1 MTSDLD
7 TDSGKT
13 ASGPTDP
20 ALSATP
26 TPGSRTSDAP
36 EAPAEPRTF
45 AELGLSEPVLR
56 ALDDCGYREPT
67 PIQLAAIPLVA
78 ARLDLLACA
87 QTGTGKT
94 AAFML
99 PVIDDIATRP
109 KYAGDTPLAL
119 VLAPTREL
127 ALQIDENVRAYGRY
141 VGTRTCVLVGGVNQN
156 PQVDRLRRG
165 VDVVIA
171 TPGRL
176 IDLVKQG
183 EVTLDDVE
191 FLVLDEAD
199 RMLDLGFVHDVRWI
213 AERVP
218 RPRQTLCFSA
228 TVTPGVRSLASTM
241 QTDARFVA
249 VTPPATVADNI
260 EQQVM
265 FVRRQDKLELLLD
278 LLRRNQDGR
287 VLVFTA
293 TKVAA
298 ITVAR
303 QLELR
308 GLRVGAIHANKTQS
322 QRQTA
327 LDNFVKGK
335 VDVLVATDIVAR
347 GIDVDDITHVVN
359 YELPEVAE
367 NYVHRI
373 GRTARAGRAG
383 VAIALCGIEDVPQLR
398 GIERL
403 LKQELT
409 VIDHPWHADE
419 VVACLSASERAARQ
433 RAKAGR
439 LRGSGSKW
447 AR

>member
-1 MTSDLD
+1 MTPM
-7 TDSGKT
+7 TT
-13 ASGPTDP
+13 TGPK
-20 ALSATP
+20 
-26 TPGSRTSDAP
+26 
-36 EAPAEPRTF
+36 TF
-45 AELGLSEPVLR
+45 ADLGLSEPVLR
-56 ALDDCGYREPT
+56 ALADCGYQEPT
-67 PIQLAAIPLVA
+67 PIQLAAIPLVS
-78 ARLDLLACA
+78 ARRDVLATA

-99 PVIDDIATRP
+99 PVIEDIAKRP

-127 ALQIDENVRAYGRY
+127 ALQIEENVRAYGRY
-141 VGTRTCVLVGGVNQN
+141 VGTRTAVLLGGVNSG
-156 PQVDRLRRG
+156 PQIDKLRRG
-165 VDVVIA
+165 VDIVIA

-183 EVTLDDVE
+183 AVSLADVE
-191 FLVLDEAD
+191 FLILDEAD

-213 AERVP
+213 ADRVP

-228 TVTPGVRSLASTM
+228 TVSAGVRSLASTM
-241 QTDARFVA
+241 QVDAQTVSVA
-249 VTPPATVADNI
+249 PPAAVADHL

-265 FVRRQDKLELLLD
+265 FVQKAHKLD
-278 LLRRNQDGR
+278 LLMDLLKENVGGR
-287 VLVFTA
+287 MLVFTA

-308 GLRVGAIHANKTQS
+308 GLKVGAIHANKSQS
-322 QRQTA
+322 QRQSA
-327 LDNFVKGK
+327 LEAFVKGK

-347 GIDVDDITHVVN
+347 GIDVDDITHVIN
-359 YELPEVAE
+359 YELPEMAE

-373 GRTARAGRAG
+373 GRTARAGRG
-383 VAIALCGIEDVPQLR
+383 GIAIALCGIEDVPQLR

-403 LKQELT
+403 LKEPLL
-409 VIDHPWHADE
+409 VRDDHRWHAED
-419 VVACLSASERAARQ
+419 VMACLAASERAARQ

>member
-1 MTSDLD
+1 MT
-7 TDSGKT
+7 TT
-13 ASGPTDP
+13 GPK
-20 ALSATP
+20 
-26 TPGSRTSDAP
+26 
-36 EAPAEPRTF
+36 TF
-45 AELGLSEPVLR
+45 ADLGLSEPVLR
-56 ALDDCGYREPT
+56 ALADCGYQEPT
-67 PIQLAAIPLVA
+67 PIQLAAIPLVSA
-78 ARLDLLACA
+78 KRDVLATA

-99 PVIDDIATRP
+99 PVIEDIAKRP

-127 ALQIDENVRAYGRY
+127 ALQIEENVRAYGRY
-141 VGTRTCVLVGGVNQN
+141 VGTRTAVLLGGVNSG
-156 PQVDRLRRG
+156 PQIDKLRRG
-165 VDVVIA
+165 VDIVIA

-183 EVTLDDVE
+183 AVSLADVE
-191 FLVLDEAD
+191 FLILDEAD

-213 AERVP
+213 ADRVP

-228 TVTPGVRSLASTM
+228 TVSAGVRSLASTM
-241 QTDARFVA
+241 QVDAQTVSVA
-249 VTPPATVADNI
+249 PPAAVADHL

-265 FVRRQDKLELLLD
+265 FVQKAHKLD
-278 LLRRNQDGR
+278 LLMDLLKENVGGR
-287 VLVFTA
+287 MLVFTA

-308 GLRVGAIHANKTQS
+308 GLKVGAIHANKSQS
-322 QRQTA
+322 QRQSA
-327 LDNFVKGK
+327 LEAFVKGK

-347 GIDVDDITHVVN
+347 GIDVDDITHVIN
-359 YELPEVAE
+359 YELPEMAE

-373 GRTARAGRAG
+373 GRTARAGRG
-383 VAIALCGIEDVPQLR
+383 GIAIALCGIEDVPQLR

-403 LKQELT
+403 LKEPLL
-409 VIDHPWHADE
+409 VRDDHRWHAED
-419 VVACLSASERAARQ
+419 VMACLAASERAARQ

>member
-1 MTSDLD
+1 MIPMS
-7 TDSGKT
+7 S
-13 ASGPTDP
+13 AGPK
-20 ALSATP
+20 A
-26 TPGSRTSDAP
+26 
-36 EAPAEPRTF
+36 F
-45 AELGLSEPVLR
+45 ADLGLSEPVLR
-56 ALDDCGYREPT
+56 ALADCGYVEPT
-67 PIQLAAIPLVA
+67 PIQLAAIPLVSA
-78 ARLDLLACA
+78 KRDVLATA

-99 PVIDDIATRP
+99 PVIDDIAARP
-109 KYAGDTPLAL
+109 KYPGDTPLAL

-127 ALQIDENVRAYGRY
+127 ALQIDENVRAYGKY
-141 VGTRTCVLVGGVNQN
+141 VRTRTAVLLGGVNSG
-156 PQVDRLRRG
+156 PQIDKLKRG

-183 EVTLDDVE
+183 AVILDDVE

-213 AERVP
+213 ADRVP

-228 TVTPGVRSLASTM
+228 TVSPAVRSLASTM
-241 QTDARFVA
+241 QVDAQVVSVA
-249 VTPPATVADNI
+249 PPAAVADHLD
-260 EQQVM
+260 QVVM
-265 FVRRQDKLELLLD
+265 FVQRAHKLD
-278 LLRRNQDGR
+278 LLIDLLKENKDGR
-287 VLVFTA
+287 MLVFTA

-303 QLELR
+303 QLDLR
-308 GLRVGAIHANKTQS
+308 GLKVGAIHANKTQG
-322 QRQTA
+322 QRQAA
-327 LDNFVKGK
+327 LEAFVKGK

-347 GIDVDDITHVVN
+347 GIDVDDITHVIN
-359 YELPEVAE
+359 YELPELAE

-373 GRTARAGRAG
+373 GRTARAGRG
-383 VAIALCGIEDVPQLR
+383 GIAIALCGIEDVPQLR

-403 LKQELT
+403 LKEELP
-409 VIDHPWHADE
+409 VREDHRWHSDE
-419 VVACLSASERAARQ
+419 VMACLAASERAARQ

-439 LRGSGSKW
+439 MRGSRSKW

>member
-1 MTSDLD
+1 MT
-7 TDSGKT
+7 TT
-13 ASGPTDP
+13 GPK
-20 ALSATP
+20 
-26 TPGSRTSDAP
+26 
-36 EAPAEPRTF
+36 TF
-45 AELGLSEPVLR
+45 ADLGLSEPVLR
-56 ALDDCGYREPT
+56 ALADCGYQEPT
-67 PIQLAAIPLVA
+67 PIQLAAIPLVS
-78 ARLDLLACA
+78 ARRDVLATA

-99 PVIDDIATRP
+99 PVIEDIAKRP

-127 ALQIDENVRAYGRY
+127 ALQIEENVRAYGRY
-141 VGTRTCVLVGGVNQN
+141 VGTRTAVLLGGVNSG
-156 PQVDRLRRG
+156 PQIDKLRRG
-165 VDVVIA
+165 VDIVIA

-183 EVTLDDVE
+183 AVSLADVE
-191 FLVLDEAD
+191 FLILDEAD

-213 AERVP
+213 ADRVP

-228 TVTPGVRSLASTM
+228 TVSAGVRSLASTM
-241 QTDARFVA
+241 QVDAQTVSVA
-249 VTPPATVADNI
+249 PPAAVADHL

-265 FVRRQDKLELLLD
+265 FVQKAHKLD
-278 LLRRNQDGR
+278 LLMDLLKENVGGR
-287 VLVFTA
+287 MLVFTA

-308 GLRVGAIHANKTQS
+308 GLKVGAIHANKSQS
-322 QRQTA
+322 QRQSA
-327 LDNFVKGK
+327 LEAFVKGK

-347 GIDVDDITHVVN
+347 GIDVDDITHVIN
-359 YELPEVAE
+359 YELPEMAE

-373 GRTARAGRAG
+373 GRTARAGRG
-383 VAIALCGIEDVPQLR
+383 GIAIALCGIEDVPQLR

-403 LKQELT
+403 LKEPLL
-409 VIDHPWHADE
+409 VRDDHRWHAED
-419 VVACLSASERAARQ
+419 VMACLAASERAARQ

>member
-1 MTSDLD
+1 MT
-7 TDSGKT
+7 TTG
-13 ASGPTDP
+13 
-20 ALSATP
+20 
-26 TPGSRTSDAP
+26 
-36 EAPAEPRTF
+36 PRTF
-45 AELGLSEPVLR
+45 ADLGLSEPVLR
-56 ALDDCGYREPT
+56 ALADCGYQEPT
-67 PIQLAAIPLVA
+67 PIQLAAIPLVS
-78 ARLDLLACA
+78 ARRDVLATA

-99 PVIDDIATRP
+99 PVIEDIAKRP

-127 ALQIDENVRAYGRY
+127 ALQIEENVRAYGRY
-141 VGTRTCVLVGGVNQN
+141 VGTRTAVLLGGVNSG
-156 PQVDRLRRG
+156 PQIDKLRRG
-165 VDVVIA
+165 VDIVIA

-183 EVTLDDVE
+183 AVSLADVE
-191 FLVLDEAD
+191 FLILDEAD

-213 AERVP
+213 ADRVP

-228 TVTPGVRSLASTM
+228 TVSAGVRSLASTM
-241 QTDARFVA
+241 QVDAQTVSVA
-249 VTPPATVADNI
+249 PPAAVADHL

-265 FVRRQDKLELLLD
+265 FVQKAHKLD
-278 LLRRNQDGR
+278 LLMDLLKENVGGR
-287 VLVFTA
+287 MLVFTA

-308 GLRVGAIHANKTQS
+308 GLKVGAIHANKSQS
-322 QRQTA
+322 QRQSA
-327 LDNFVKGK
+327 LEAFVKGK

-347 GIDVDDITHVVN
+347 GIDVDDITHVIN
-359 YELPEVAE
+359 YELPEMAE

-373 GRTARAGRAG
+373 GRTARAGRG
-383 VAIALCGIEDVPQLR
+383 GIAIALCGIEDVPQLR

-403 LKQELT
+403 LKEPLL
-409 VIDHPWHADE
+409 VRDDHRWHAED
-419 VVACLSASERAARQ
+419 VMACLAASERAARQ

>member
-1 MTSDLD
+1 MPQKS
-7 TDSGKT
+7 
-13 ASGPTDP
+13 
-20 ALSATP
+20 
-26 TPGSRTSDAP
+26 
-36 EAPAEPRTF
+36 F
-45 AELGLSEPVLR
+45 ADLGLSPPILR
-56 ALDDCGYREPT
+56 ALADCGYVEPT
-67 PIQLAAIPLVA
+67 PIQLAAIPLVS
-78 ARLDLLACA
+78 ARCDVLATA

-109 KYAGDTPLAL
+109 RYAGDTPLAL

-127 ALQIDENVRAYGRY
+127 AQQIEQNVQAYGRH
-141 VGTRTCVLVGGVNQN
+141 VGIRSCVLLGGVGSG
-156 PQVDRLRRG
+156 PQIDSLRRG
-165 VDVVIA
+165 VDILIA

-183 EVTLDDVE
+183 EATLDDVE
-191 FLVLDEAD
+191 FLILDEAD

-213 AERVP
+213 ADRVP
-218 RPRQTLCFSA
+218 RPRQTLLFSA
-228 TVTPGVRSLASTM
+228 TVSAGVRSLASTM
-241 QTDARFVA
+241 QTNAHVVSVA
-249 VTPPATVADNI
+249 PPAAVADNV

-265 FVRRQDKLELLLD
+265 FVQKAHKLD
-278 LLRRNQDGR
+278 LLVDLLRENKNGR
-287 VLVFTA
+287 MLVFTA

-303 QLELR
+303 QLEVR
-308 GLRVGAIHANKTQS
+308 GLRVGAIHSNKSQS

-327 LDNFVKGK
+327 LDAFVQRK

-347 GIDVDDITHVVN
+347 GIDVDDITHVIN
-359 YELPEVAE
+359 YELPDVAE

-403 LKQELT
+403 LKEPLA
-409 VIDHPWHADE
+409 VNDNHRWHSGD
-419 VVACLSASERAARQ
+419 VMSCLAASELAARR